1 MQHDGGMMVTLP
13 AEPLQA
19 PLYLRLC
26 NIATD
31 CASAIAINAPDVG
44 FAQGPVG
51 FGPLAAPGV
60 PEGGDPDAPVTAVCG
75 QRFAISGRALAF
87 TESRGARGPTAANA
101 AGGAST
107 SDHCVHA
114 AYPVTALTGLTLA
127 LPGVA
132 APLLPAAATC
142 YDVEFILPQ
151 EGAGCTA
158 SSAGPA
164 TYTTPWGATTLPRP
178 VVTLATAP
186 AAPAVFDVD
195 KSYGGN
201 VAAALAAAGKA
212 IHEQKTRLAEVRLGA
227 TSYELNT
234 NLFVPDMVTLA
245 GQHANVS
252 KLIFRL
258 PGASSVPPENY
269 GAIFAN
275 GSVALTQFT
284 VEVLESPAQMPAV
297 LLTGDGVSVIGLNI
311 TLRQQNVSNALQLR
325 GSTGFEIAANFFDQ
339 GGLCLWP
346 YHSDTS
352 NFQASTTLYLHNTS
366 DGNIHNNS
374 ALWHCSFM
382 DLDTSSR
389 IFFANNRANLTDAGL
404 IPHGNSISVY
414 DWRSQPASRHWLFA
428 RNTFSRPPHNNAS
441 NYFQRETVTTDGK
454 RDTICRTCSA
464 VSRCALS
471 SSSIH
476 PFYFASQAQEA
487 GLRGGWS
494 RQKTVP

>member
-1 MQHDGGMMVTLP
+1 MVTLP
-13 AEPLQA
+13 TEPLQA

-26 NIATD
+26 NLATD
-31 CASAIAINAPDVG
+31 CASPIAINAPDVG

-60 PEGGDPDAPVTAVCG
+60 PESGDPDGPVTAICG

-87 TESRGARGPTAANA
+87 AESRGARGTTAANA
-101 AGGAST
+101 TGAST

-114 AYPVTALTGLTLA
+114 AYPVTALTGITLT

-132 APLLPAAATC
+132 TPLLPVAATC
-142 YDVEFILPQ
+142 FDVEFILPQ
-151 EGAGCTA
+151 DGAGCSA
-158 SSAGPA
+158 SSAGVA
-164 TYTTPWGATTLPRP
+164 LYTTPWGAATLPRP
-178 VVTLATAP
+178 VVTVATAS
-186 AAPAVFDVD
+186 AAPTVFDVD

-227 TSYELNT
+227 ASYELNT
-234 NLFVPDMVTLA
+234 SLFVPNMVTLT

-258 PGASSVPPENY
+258 PGASSVPPANY

-297 LLTGDGVSVIGLNI
+297 LLTGDGVSIIGLNI

-346 YHSDTS
+346 YHSDSS

-366 DGNIHNNS
+366 DGNIHDNS

-428 RNTFSRPPHNNAS
+428 RNAFSRPPHNNAS
-441 NYFQRETVTTDGK
+441 NYFQRETVTTDG
-454 RDTICRTCSA
+454 RPMQSVLHA
-464 VSRCALS
+464 APFFRCAL
-471 SSSIH
+471 
-476 PFYFASQAQEA
+476 F
-487 GLRGGWS
+487 
-494 RQKTVP
+494 